1 MFFIQHNIH
10 WSEAN
15 NFVVKDLGY
24 LSTICEVQL
33 KGNVQDW
40 QGGLEQICN
49 GDVEMNWI
57 EWIYV

>member
-15 NFVVKDLGY
+15 NFEVKDLGY